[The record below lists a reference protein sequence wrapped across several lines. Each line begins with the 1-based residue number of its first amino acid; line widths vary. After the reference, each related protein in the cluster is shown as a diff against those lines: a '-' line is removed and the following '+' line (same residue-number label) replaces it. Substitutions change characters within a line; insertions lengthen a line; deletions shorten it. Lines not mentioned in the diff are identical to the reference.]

1 MLYKGDTLY
10 LDWLEDGIA
19 ELVFDAPGSV
29 NKLDTATVASLGHA
43 LDVLEKQS
51 DLKGLLLRSEKAA
64 FIVGAD
70 ITEFLSLFL
79 VPEEQLSQ
87 WLHFA
92 NSVFNRLE
100 DLPVPTISA
109 VNGYALGGGC
119 ECVLA
124 TDYRLATP
132 DLRIGLPETK
142 LGIMPGFGGSVRL
155 PRLLGADSAL
165 EIIAAGKDVGADQA
179 LKIGLVDGVV
189 AAEKLRDGALAI
201 LRQAMNGDLDWKAKR
216 QPKLEPLKLSKIEA
230 AMSFTIAK
238 GMVAQTAGKHYP
250 APITAVKT
258 IEAAARL
265 GREEALVLEN
275 KSFVPLAHT
284 NEARALV
291 GIFLNDQYVKAK
303 AKKLTK
309 DVETPKHAAV
319 LGAGIMGG
327 GIAYQS
333 AWKGVP
339 VVMKDISDK
348 SLTLGM
354 TEAAKLLNKQLERGK
369 IDGLKLAG
377 VISTIQPTLEY
388 SGFDRVDV
396 VVEAVVENP
405 KVKKAVLA
413 ETESKVRPDTV
424 LASNTSTIPIS
435 ELASVL
441 QRPENFC
448 GMHFLNDQYVK
459 AKAKKLT
466 KDVET
471 PKHAAVLGAGIMGGG
486 IAYQSAWKG
495 VPVVMKD
502 ISDKSLTLGMTEAA
516 KLLNKQ
522 LERGKIDGLKLA
534 GVISTIQP
542 TLEYSG
548 FDRVDVVVEAVVENP
563 KVKKAVLAETESKV
577 RPDTV
582 LASNT
587 STIPISE
594 LASVLQRPEN
604 FCGMHF
610 FNPVHRMPLVEVIR
624 GEKTSDNTIAKVV
637 AWASKMGKTPIVV
650 NDCPGF
656 FVNRVLFPYFA
667 GFSQLLRDGADFR
680 KVDKVMEK
688 QFGWP
693 MGPAYLLDVVG
704 IDTAHHAQ
712 AVMAA
717 GFPQRMQ
724 KDYRDAIDALFDA
737 NRFGQKNGLGF
748 WRYKDDSK
756 GKPKKEEDAAV
767 DSLLADVSQPK
778 RDFSDEEII
787 ARMMIPMVNEVVRCL
802 EEGIIASPAEADMAL
817 VYGLGFPPFHGGAFR
832 WLDTIGSAKYLDMAQ
847 QYQHLGP
854 LYEVPAGL
862 RDKARH
868 NEAYYPQVEPARPV
882 GALKTA

>member
-19 ELVFDAPGSV
+19 ELVFSAPGSV
-29 NKLDTATVASLGHA
+29 NKLDTATVASLGEA
-43 LDVLEKQS
+43 LGVVEKQA
-51 DLKGLLLRSEKAA
+51 DLKGLLLRSDKAA

-70 ITEFLSLFL
+70 ITEFLSLFQ
-79 VPEEQLSQ
+79 VPQEQLSQ

-132 DLRIGLPETK
+132 ELRIGLPETK
-142 LGIMPGFGGSVRL
+142 LGIMPGFGGSVRM

-165 EIIAAGKDVGADQA
+165 EIIAAGKDVDAAQA
-179 LKIGLVDGVV
+179 LKIGLVDGIVKP
-189 AAEKLRDGALAI
+189 EKLRDGAVAI
-201 LRQAMNGDLDWKAKR
+201 LRQAINGDLDWKAKR

-230 AMSFTIAK
+230 AMSFSIAK
-238 GMVAQTAGKHYP
+238 AMVMQTAGKHYP
-250 APITAVKT
+250 APLTAVKT
-258 IEAAARL
+258 IEAAAKY
-265 GREEALVLEN
+265 GREEALKLEN
-275 KSFVPLAHT
+275 QSFVPLAHT

-291 GIFLNDQYVKAK
+291 GIFLNDQYVKGQ

-309 DVETPKHAAV
+309 DTDAPKQAAV

-339 VVMKDISDK
+339 VIMKDINDK

-354 TEAAKLLNKQLERGK
+354 NEAAKLLNKQLERGK

-377 VISTIQPTLEY
+377 VIGTIHPTLDY
-388 SGFDRVDV
+388 AGFERVDV

-405 KVKKAVLA
+405 KVKKAVLT
-413 ETESKVRPDTV
+413 ETESR
-424 LASNTSTIPIS
+424 
-435 ELASVL
+435 
-441 QRPENFC
+441 
-448 GMHFLNDQYVK
+448 
-459 AKAKKLT
+459 
-466 KDVET
+466 
-471 PKHAAVLGAGIMGGG
+471 
-486 IAYQSAWKG
+486 
-495 VPVVMKD
+495 
-502 ISDKSLTLGMTEAA
+502 
-516 KLLNKQ
+516 
-522 LERGKIDGLKLA
+522 
-534 GVISTIQP
+534 
-542 TLEYSG
+542 
-548 FDRVDVVVEAVVENP
+548 
-563 KVKKAVLAETESKV
+563 V

-610 FNPVHRMPLVEVIR
+610 FNPVHRMPLVEIIR
-624 GEKTSDNTIAKVV
+624 GEKTADNTIAKVV

-680 KVDKVMEK
+680 KIDKVMEK

-712 AVMAA
+712 AVMAE

-737 NRFGQKNGLGF
+737 GRFGQKNGQGF
-748 WRYKDDSK
+748 WRYKEDSK
-756 GKPKKEEDAAV
+756 GKPKKEEDSAV
-767 DSLLADVSQPK
+767 DELLAGVSQPK

-832 WLDTIGSAKYLDMAQ
+832 WLDTQGSAKYLDMAQ

-854 LYEVPAGL
+854 LYQVPEGL
-862 RDKARH
+862 HEKARH
-868 NEAYYPQVEPARPV
+868 NEPYYPLAEPARPV
-882 GALKTA
+882 IETQTA

>member
-10 LDWLEDGIA
+10 VNWLEDGIA
-19 ELVFDAPGSV
+19 ELVFDATGSV

-51 DLKGLLLRSEKAA
+51 ELKGLLLRSEKAA

-79 VPEEQLSQ
+79 VPQEQLSQ

-100 DLPVPTISA
+100 DLPVPTLSA
-109 VNGYALGGGC
+109 INGYALGGGC

-124 TDYRLATP
+124 TDYRIATP

-165 EIIAAGKDVGADQA
+165 EIIAAGKDVSAQQA
-179 LKIGLVDGVV
+179 LSVGLVDAVV
-189 AAEKLRDGALAI
+189 KPEKLVDGALSV
-201 LRQAMNGDLDWKAKR
+201 LRQAINGDLDWKAKR
-216 QPKLEPLKLSKIEA
+216 APKLEPLHLSKIEA
-230 AMSFTIAK
+230 TMSFTIAK
-238 GMVAQTAGKHYP
+238 GMVMQTAGKHYP

-258 IEAAARL
+258 IEAAATL
-265 GREEALVLEN
+265 GREEALKLEN
-275 KSFVPLAHT
+275 QSFVPLAHT
-284 NEARALV
+284 PQARALV
-291 GIFLNDQYVKAK
+291 GIFLNDQYVKGLAK
-303 AKKLTK
+303 QQTK
-309 DVETPKHAAV
+309 SVETPKQAAV

-339 VVMKDISDK
+339 VIMKDINDK

-354 TEAAKLLNKQLERGK
+354 TEAGKLLNKQLERGK

-377 VISTIQPTLEY
+377 VISTIHPTLDY
-388 SGFDRVDV
+388 AGFERVDV

-413 ETESKVRPDTV
+413 ETEDKIRPDTV
-424 LASNTSTIPIS
+424 LASNTSTIPIT
-435 ELASVL
+435 ELAS
-441 QRPENFC
+441 
-448 GMHFLNDQYVK
+448 
-459 AKAKKLT
+459 A
-466 KDVET
+466 
-471 PKHAAVLGAGIMGGG
+471 
-486 IAYQSAWKG
+486 
-495 VPVVMKD
+495 
-502 ISDKSLTLGMTEAA
+502 
-516 KLLNKQ
+516 
-522 LERGKIDGLKLA
+522 LK
-534 GVISTIQP
+534 
-542 TLEYSG
+542 
-548 FDRVDVVVEAVVENP
+548 
-563 KVKKAVLAETESKV
+563 
-577 RPDTV
+577 
-582 LASNT
+582 
-587 STIPISE
+587 
-594 LASVLQRPEN
+594 RPEN

-624 GEKTSDNTIAKVV
+624 GEKTSDETIAKVV

-680 KVDKVMEK
+680 QIDKVMEK

-717 GFPQRMQ
+717 GFPQRMA

-737 NRFGQKNGLGF
+737 GRYGQKNGLGF
-748 WRYKDDSK
+748 WRYKEDSK
-756 GKPKKEEDAAV
+756 GKPRKEQDEAV
-767 DSLLADVSQPK
+767 EGLLAEVSQPK
-778 RDFSDEEII
+778 REFSDEEII

-832 WLDTIGSAKYLDMAQ
+832 WLDTLGSAKYLDMAQ

-854 LYEVPAGL
+854 LYAVPDGL
-862 RDKARH
+862 RAKARL
-868 NEAYYPQVEPARPV
+868 NEPYYPPVEPARPV
-882 GALKTA
+882 GDLKTA

>member
-10 LDWLEDGIA
+10 LNWLEDGIA

-29 NKLDTATVASLGHA
+29 NKLDTATVASLGEA
-43 LDVLEKQS
+43 LDVLEKE
-51 DLKGLLLRSEKAA
+51 DALKGLLLRSEKAA

-70 ITEFLSLFL
+70 ITEFLGLFQ
-79 VPEEQLSQ
+79 VPQEQLSQ
-87 WLHFA
+87 WLAFA
-92 NSVFNRLE
+92 NRVFNRLE
-100 DLPVPTISA
+100 DLPVPTIAA

-124 TDYRLATP
+124 VDYRLATP

-142 LGIMPGFGGSVRL
+142 LGIMPGFGGSVRM

-165 EIIAAGKDVGADQA
+165 EIIAAGKDVGAEQA
-179 LKIGLVDGVV
+179 LKVGLVDGVV
-189 AAEKLRDGALAI
+189 KPEKLRDGAIAV
-201 LRQAMNGDLDWKAKR
+201 LRQAIAGDLNWKAKR

-238 GMVAQTAGKHYP
+238 GMVMQTAGKHYP

-258 IEAAARL
+258 IEAAAGL
-265 GREEALVLEN
+265 GRDAALELEN
-275 KSFVPLAHT
+275 KSFVPLARSK
-284 NEARALV
+284 EARALV
-291 GIFLNDQYVKAK
+291 GIFLNDQFVKGQ

-309 DVETPKHAAV
+309 NVETPKQAAV

-339 VVMKDISDK
+339 VIMKDINDK

-354 TEAAKLLNKQLERGK
+354 NEAAKLLNKQLERGK

-377 VISTIQPTLEY
+377 VIATIHPTLEY

-413 ETESKVRPDTV
+413 ETEDKVRPDTV

-441 QRPENFC
+441 
-448 GMHFLNDQYVK
+448 K
-459 AKAKKLT
+459 
-466 KDVET
+466 
-471 PKHAAVLGAGIMGGG
+471 
-486 IAYQSAWKG
+486 
-495 VPVVMKD
+495 
-502 ISDKSLTLGMTEAA
+502 
-516 KLLNKQ
+516 
-522 LERGKIDGLKLA
+522 
-534 GVISTIQP
+534 
-542 TLEYSG
+542 
-548 FDRVDVVVEAVVENP
+548 
-563 KVKKAVLAETESKV
+563 
-577 RPDTV
+577 
-582 LASNT
+582 
-587 STIPISE
+587 
-594 LASVLQRPEN
+594 RPEN

-624 GEKTSDNTIAKVV
+624 GEKTSEQTIAKVV

-688 QFGWP
+688 VFGWP

-737 NRFGQKNGLGF
+737 GRFGQKNGLGF
-748 WRYKDDSK
+748 WRYKEDSK
-756 GKPKKEEDAAV
+756 GKPKKEEDPAIDV
-767 DSLLADVSQPK
+767 LLAEVSQAK
-778 RDFSDEEII
+778 RDFSEEEII
-787 ARMMIPMVNEVVRCL
+787 ARMMIPMVNEVARCL

-832 WLDTIGSAKYLDMAQ
+832 WLDTLGSARYLDMAQ
-847 QYQHLGP
+847 QYQQLGP

-862 RDKARH
+862 SSKARA
-868 NEAYYPQVEPARPV
+868 NEAYYPPVEPAHPV
-882 GALKTA
+882 GELKTA

>member
-1 MLYKGDTLY
+1 MLYKGNNFY

-19 ELVFDAPGSV
+19 ELVFDADGSV
-29 NKLDTATVASLGHA
+29 NKLDTATVASLGEA
-43 LDVLEKQS
+43 LSVLEKRT
-51 DLKGLLLRSEKAA
+51 DLQGLLLRSNKAA

-142 LGIMPGFGGSVRL
+142 LGIMPGFGGSVRM

-165 EIIAAGKDVGADQA
+165 EIIAAGKDVDADQA
-179 LKIGLVDGVV
+179 LKMGLVDGIVQ
-189 AAEKLRDGALAI
+189 AEKLREGAVAI
-201 LRQAMNGDLDWKAKR
+201 LRQAINGELDWKAKR

-230 AMSFTIAK
+230 TMSFTIAK
-238 GMVAQTAGKHYP
+238 SMVMQTAGKHYP

-258 IEAAARL
+258 IEAAATL
-265 GREEALVLEN
+265 GRDAALELEN
-275 KSFVPLAHT
+275 QSFVPLAHT

-291 GIFLNDQYVKAK
+291 GIFLNDQYVKGQ

-309 DVETPKHAAV
+309 NVETPKQAAV

-339 VVMKDISDK
+339 VLMKDINEK
-348 SLTLGM
+348 SLALGIN
-354 TEAAKLLNKQLERGK
+354 EAGKLLNKQLERGK
-369 IDGLKLAG
+369 IDGLKLAS
-377 VISTIQPTLEY
+377 VIATIQPVLEY
-388 SGFDRVDV
+388 AGFERADV

-405 KVKKAVLA
+405 KVKKAVLV
-413 ETESKVRPDTV
+413 ETEEKVRPDTV

-441 QRPENFC
+441 
-448 GMHFLNDQYVK
+448 K
-459 AKAKKLT
+459 
-466 KDVET
+466 
-471 PKHAAVLGAGIMGGG
+471 
-486 IAYQSAWKG
+486 
-495 VPVVMKD
+495 
-502 ISDKSLTLGMTEAA
+502 
-516 KLLNKQ
+516 
-522 LERGKIDGLKLA
+522 
-534 GVISTIQP
+534 
-542 TLEYSG
+542 
-548 FDRVDVVVEAVVENP
+548 
-563 KVKKAVLAETESKV
+563 
-577 RPDTV
+577 
-582 LASNT
+582 
-587 STIPISE
+587 
-594 LASVLQRPEN
+594 RPEN

-624 GEKTSDNTIAKVV
+624 GEKTSDETIAKVV

-724 KDYRDAIDALFDA
+724 KDYRDAVDALFDA
-737 NRFGQKNGLGF
+737 NRFGQKNGVGF
-748 WRYKDDSK
+748 WRYKEDSK
-756 GKPKKEEDAAV
+756 GKPKKEEDGAV
-767 DSLLADVSQPK
+767 DELLAGVSKGKQA
-778 RDFSDEEII
+778 FSDEEII

-802 EEGIIASPAEADMAL
+802 EEGVIATPAEADMAL

-832 WLDTIGSAKYLDMAQ
+832 WLDTLGSAKYLDMAQ
-847 QYQHLGP
+847 RYQHLGP

-862 RDKARH
+862 REKALR
-868 NEAYYPQVEPARPV
+868 NEPYYPAVEPARPV
-882 GALKTA
+882 GALQTA

>member
-10 LDWLEDGIA
+10 VDWLEGGIA

-29 NKLDTATVASLGHA
+29 NKLDTATVASLGQA
-43 LDVLEKQS
+43 LDVLEKQT

-79 VPEEQLSQ
+79 VPQEQLSQ

-100 DLPVPTISA
+100 DLLIPTLSA

-165 EIIAAGKDVGADQA
+165 EIIAAGKDVSADQA
-179 LKIGLVDGVV
+179 LKLGLVDGVV
-189 AAEKLRDGALAI
+189 KPEKLHEGALAI
-201 LRQAMNGDLDWKAKR
+201 LRQAINGDLDWKAKR
-216 QPKLEPLKLSKIEA
+216 QPKLEPLHLSKIEA
-230 AMSFTIAK
+230 TMSFTIAK
-238 GMVAQTAGKHYP
+238 GMVMQTAGKHYP

-265 GREEALVLEN
+265 VSDEALKLEN
-275 KSFVPLAHT
+275 QSFVPLAHT

-291 GIFLNDQYVKAK
+291 GIFLNDQFVKGKAK
-303 AKKLTK
+303 QLTK
-309 DVETPKHAAV
+309 HVETPKQAAV

-339 VVMKDISDK
+339 VVMKDINDK

-369 IDGLKLAG
+369 IDGLKLSG
-377 VISTIQPTLEY
+377 VISTIHPTLEY

-413 ETESKVRPDTV
+413 ETEEKVRPETV

-441 QRPENFC
+441 
-448 GMHFLNDQYVK
+448 K
-459 AKAKKLT
+459 
-466 KDVET
+466 
-471 PKHAAVLGAGIMGGG
+471 
-486 IAYQSAWKG
+486 
-495 VPVVMKD
+495 
-502 ISDKSLTLGMTEAA
+502 
-516 KLLNKQ
+516 
-522 LERGKIDGLKLA
+522 
-534 GVISTIQP
+534 
-542 TLEYSG
+542 
-548 FDRVDVVVEAVVENP
+548 
-563 KVKKAVLAETESKV
+563 
-577 RPDTV
+577 
-582 LASNT
+582 
-587 STIPISE
+587 
-594 LASVLQRPEN
+594 RPEN

-624 GEKTSDNTIAKVV
+624 GEKTSDETIAKVV
-637 AWASKMGKTPIVV
+637 AWVSKMGKTPIVV

-680 KVDKVMEK
+680 KIDKVMEK

-693 MGPAYLLDVVG
+693 MGAAYLLDVVG

-717 GFPQRMQ
+717 GFPARMQ
-724 KDYRDAIDALFDA
+724 KDYRDAIDALFES
-737 NRFGQKNGLGF
+737 NRYGQKNGLGF
-748 WRYKDDSK
+748 WRYKEDSK
-756 GKPKKEEDAAV
+756 GKPKKEEDATV
-767 DSLLADVSQPK
+767 DSLLAEVSQAK

-832 WLDTIGSAKYLDMAQ
+832 WLDTLGSARYLDMTQ
-847 QYQHLGP
+847 QYEHLGP
-854 LYEVPAGL
+854 LYHAPEGL
-862 RDKARH
+862 RAKARH
-868 NEAYYPQVEPARPV
+868 NEAYYPPVEPARPV
-882 GALKTA
+882 GAIKTA

>member
-10 LDWLEDGIA
+10 VNWLENGIA

-51 DLKGLLLRSEKAA
+51 ELKGLLLRSEKAA

-79 VPEEQLSQ
+79 VPQEQLSQ

-100 DLPVPTISA
+100 DLPVPTLSA

-124 TDYRLATP
+124 TDYRVATP

-179 LKIGLVDGVV
+179 LSIGLVDAVV
-189 AAEKLRDGALAI
+189 KPEKLVEGALSV
-201 LRQAMNGDLDWKAKR
+201 LRQAIKGELDWKAKR
-216 QPKLEPLKLSKIEA
+216 APKLEPLHLSKIEA
-230 AMSFTIAK
+230 TMSFTIAK
-238 GMVAQTAGKHYP
+238 GMVMQTAGKHYP

-258 IEAAARL
+258 IEAAATL
-265 GREEALVLEN
+265 GREEALKLEN
-275 KSFVPLAHT
+275 QSFVPLAHT
-284 NEARALV
+284 PQARALV
-291 GIFLNDQYVKAK
+291 GIFLNDQYVKSL
-303 AKKLTK
+303 AKKQSGT
-309 DVETPKHAAV
+309 VETPKQAAV

-339 VVMKDISDK
+339 VIMKDINDK

-369 IDGLKLAG
+369 INGLKMAG
-377 VISTIQPTLEY
+377 VISTIHPTLDY
-388 SGFDRVDV
+388 AGFERVDV

-413 ETESKVRPDTV
+413 ETEDKIRPDTV

-435 ELASVL
+435 ELAS
-441 QRPENFC
+441 
-448 GMHFLNDQYVK
+448 
-459 AKAKKLT
+459 A
-466 KDVET
+466 
-471 PKHAAVLGAGIMGGG
+471 
-486 IAYQSAWKG
+486 
-495 VPVVMKD
+495 
-502 ISDKSLTLGMTEAA
+502 
-516 KLLNKQ
+516 
-522 LERGKIDGLKLA
+522 LK
-534 GVISTIQP
+534 
-542 TLEYSG
+542 
-548 FDRVDVVVEAVVENP
+548 
-563 KVKKAVLAETESKV
+563 
-577 RPDTV
+577 
-582 LASNT
+582 
-587 STIPISE
+587 
-594 LASVLQRPEN
+594 RPEN

-624 GEKTSDNTIAKVV
+624 GEKTSDDTIAKVV

-680 KVDKVMEK
+680 QIDKVMEK

-717 GFPQRMQ
+717 GFPQRMA
-724 KDYRDAIDALFDA
+724 KDYRDAIDALFEA
-737 NRFGQKNGLGF
+737 GRYGQKNGLGF
-748 WRYKDDSK
+748 WRYKEDSK
-756 GKPKKEEDAAV
+756 GKPRKEQDETV
-767 DSLLADVSQPK
+767 ESLLADVSQPK
-778 RDFSDEEII
+778 REFSDEEII

-802 EEGIIASPAEADMAL
+802 EEGVIASPAEADMAL

-832 WLDTIGSAKYLDMAQ
+832 WLDTLGSAKYLDMAQ
-847 QYQHLGP
+847 QYEHLGP
-854 LYEVPAGL
+854 LYAVPDGL
-862 RDKARH
+862 RAKARL
-868 NEAYYPQVEPARPV
+868 NEPYYPPVEPARPV
-882 GALKTA
+882 GDLKTA

>member
-1 MLYKGDTLY
+1 MNQLDLHIPAGQFVAVVGRSGGGKSTL
-10 LDWLEDGIA
+10 LRLLAGLET
-19 ELVFDAPGSV
+19 P
-29 NKLDTATVASLGHA
+29 TAG
-43 LDVLEKQS
+43 DVLAGTTPLAEIQEDTRMMFQDARLLPWKSVIDNVGLGLKGQWRDAARRALAAVGLENRAGEWPAALSGGQKQRVA
-51 DLKGLLLRSEKAA
+51 LARALIHRPGLLLLDEPL
-64 FIVGAD
+64 GALD
-70 ITEFLSLFL
+70 ALT
-79 VPEEQLSQ
+79 
-87 WLHFA
+87 
-92 NSVFNRLE
+92 RLE
-100 DLPVPTISA
+100 MQDLIVSLWQQHGFTVLLVTHDVSEA
-109 VNGYALGGGC
+109 VAMADR
-119 ECVLA
+119 VL
-124 TDYRLATP
+124 LIEEGK
-132 DLRIGLPETK
+132 IGLDIP
-142 LGIMPGFGGSVRL
+142 VR
-155 PRLLGADSAL
+155 
-165 EIIAAGKDVGADQA
+165 DQA

-189 AAEKLRDGALAI
+189 KAEKLVEGAKAV
-201 LRQAMNGDLDWKAKR
+201 LRQAINGDLDWKAKR

-230 AMSFTIAK
+230 TMSFTIAK

-258 IEAAARL
+258 IEAAARF
-265 GREEALVLEN
+265 GREEALNLEN

-291 GIFLNDQYVKAK
+291 GIFLNDQYVKGK

-309 DVETPKHAAV
+309 DVETPKQAAV

-339 VVMKDISDK
+339 VVMKDINDK

-377 VISTIQPTLEY
+377 VISTIHPTLDY
-388 SGFDRVDV
+388 AGFDRVDI

-413 ETESKVRPDTV
+413 ETEQKVRQDTV

-435 ELASVL
+435 ELA
-441 QRPENFC
+441 N
-448 GMHFLNDQYVK
+448 
-459 AKAKKLT
+459 A
-466 KDVET
+466 
-471 PKHAAVLGAGIMGGG
+471 
-486 IAYQSAWKG
+486 
-495 VPVVMKD
+495 
-502 ISDKSLTLGMTEAA
+502 
-516 KLLNKQ
+516 
-522 LERGKIDGLKLA
+522 LK
-534 GVISTIQP
+534 
-542 TLEYSG
+542 
-548 FDRVDVVVEAVVENP
+548 
-563 KVKKAVLAETESKV
+563 
-577 RPDTV
+577 
-582 LASNT
+582 
-587 STIPISE
+587 
-594 LASVLQRPEN
+594 RPEN

-610 FNPVHRMPLVEVIR
+610 FNPVHRMPLVEIIR
-624 GEKTSDNTIAKVV
+624 GEKSSDETIAKVV

-680 KVDKVMEK
+680 KIDKVMEK

-748 WRYKDDSK
+748 WRYKEDSK

-767 DSLLADVSQPK
+767 EDLLAEVSQPK
-778 RDFSDEEII
+778 RDFSEEEII

-802 EEGIIASPAEADMAL
+802 EEGIIATPAEADMAL

-832 WLDTIGSAKYLDMAQ
+832 WLDTLGSAKYLDMAQ

-854 LYEVPAGL
+854 LYEVPEGL
-862 RDKARH
+862 RNKARH
-868 NEAYYPQVEPARPV
+868 NEPYYPPVEPARPV
-882 GALKTA
+882 GDLKTA

>member
-10 LDWLEDGIA
+10 VNWLEDGIA

-51 DLKGLLLRSEKAA
+51 ELKGLLLRSEKAA

-79 VPEEQLSQ
+79 VPQEQLSQ

-100 DLPVPTISA
+100 DLPVPTLSA

-124 TDYRLATP
+124 TDYRVATP

-179 LKIGLVDGVV
+179 LSIGLVDAVV
-189 AAEKLRDGALAI
+189 KPEKLVEGALSV
-201 LRQAMNGDLDWKAKR
+201 LRQAIKGELDWKAKR
-216 QPKLEPLKLSKIEA
+216 APKLEPLHLSKIEA
-230 AMSFTIAK
+230 TMSFTIAK
-238 GMVAQTAGKHYP
+238 GMVMQTAGKHYP

-258 IEAAARL
+258 IEAAATL
-265 GREEALVLEN
+265 GREEALKLEN
-275 KSFVPLAHT
+275 QSFVPLAHT
-284 NEARALV
+284 PQARALV
-291 GIFLNDQYVKAK
+291 GIFLNDQYVKSL
-303 AKKLTK
+303 AKKQSGT
-309 DVETPKHAAV
+309 VETPKQAAV

-339 VVMKDISDK
+339 VIMKDINDK

-369 IDGLKLAG
+369 INGLKMAG
-377 VISTIQPTLEY
+377 VISTIHPTLDY
-388 SGFDRVDV
+388 AGFERVDV

-413 ETESKVRPDTV
+413 ETEDKIRPDTV

-435 ELASVL
+435 ELAS
-441 QRPENFC
+441 
-448 GMHFLNDQYVK
+448 
-459 AKAKKLT
+459 A
-466 KDVET
+466 
-471 PKHAAVLGAGIMGGG
+471 
-486 IAYQSAWKG
+486 
-495 VPVVMKD
+495 
-502 ISDKSLTLGMTEAA
+502 
-516 KLLNKQ
+516 
-522 LERGKIDGLKLA
+522 LK
-534 GVISTIQP
+534 
-542 TLEYSG
+542 
-548 FDRVDVVVEAVVENP
+548 
-563 KVKKAVLAETESKV
+563 
-577 RPDTV
+577 
-582 LASNT
+582 
-587 STIPISE
+587 
-594 LASVLQRPEN
+594 RPEN

-624 GEKTSDNTIAKVV
+624 GEKTSDDTIAKVV

-680 KVDKVMEK
+680 QIDKVMEK

-717 GFPQRMQ
+717 GFPQRMA
-724 KDYRDAIDALFDA
+724 KDYRDAIDALFEA
-737 NRFGQKNGLGF
+737 GRYGQKNGLGF
-748 WRYKDDSK
+748 WRYTEDSK
-756 GKPKKEEDAAV
+756 GKPRKEQDEAV
-767 DSLLADVSQPK
+767 ESLLADVSQTK
-778 RDFSDEEII
+778 REFSDEEII

-802 EEGIIASPAEADMAL
+802 EEGVIASPAEADMAL

-832 WLDTIGSAKYLDMAQ
+832 WLDTLGSAKYLDMAQ
-847 QYQHLGP
+847 QYEHLGP
-854 LYEVPAGL
+854 LYAVPDGL
-862 RDKARH
+862 RAKARL
-868 NEAYYPQVEPARPV
+868 NEPYYPPVEPARPV
-882 GALKTA
+882 GDLKTA